1 MILFQEL
8 YAEAFPAMKRGIG
21 SPGGPGA
28 LSRALIWILRDS
40 RPCSTSRSCT

>member
-8 YAEAFPAMKRGIG
+8 YAEAFPAMKRGIDG
-21 SPGGPGA
+21 PGGPGA
-28 LSRALIWILRDS
+28 LSRALTWILRDS